1 MCKGPSSRRRAGHAA
16 HAPATIAA
24 LLSRETSYT
33 SPPGL
38 VCLCA
43 SQLTQTYSQ
52 IHVHMAHDKSFDAR
66 TSFPLLPSL
75 RAVSVWQSFHS
86 NPSYILT
93 TRFTLYG
100 LRSHRVLLRAARPR
114 AFQVSAQSCRGRRRC
129 RVGQVLQPG
138 APSKRNA
145 FLSAMHALEHVPQT
159 ESVRAASAS
168 SSSSPSKTEQPSA
181 KLARRRQP
189 RNESSVLSG
198 CT

>member
-1 MCKGPSSRRRAGHAA
+1 M
-16 HAPATIAA
+16 
-24 LLSRETSYT
+24 
-33 SPPGL
+33 
-38 VCLCA
+38 
-43 SQLTQTYSQ
+43 
-52 IHVHMAHDKSFDAR
+52 
-66 TSFPLLPSL
+66 
-75 RAVSVWQSFHS
+75 
-86 NPSYILT
+86 
-93 TRFTLYG
+93 
-100 LRSHRVLLRAARPR
+100 RAARPR

-198 CT
+198 CTWMRRAASVVGPGTGAPHLSGAGPKRVGIDGGGRLDHAGTAHPATELRLPSLHVEHPRPPKDEATTVNGGCRG

>member
-1 MCKGPSSRRRAGHAA
+1 MRAVFW
-16 HAPATIAA
+16 
-24 LLSRETSYT
+24 LLREGYSDISTRLLVTMTS
-33 SPPGL
+33 
-38 VCLCA
+38 A
-43 SQLTQTYSQ
+43 RARDTY
-52 IHVHMAHDKSFDAR
+52 KSFDAR